1 MQISVDADACPNA
14 VKEVLFRAAQRTNT
28 QLTLVANQ
36 YLKTPP
42 SPLIRALQ
50 VPQGFD
56 VADNKIVEEVA
67 ADDLVITAD
76 IPLADAVINK
86 GAVALNPRGTL
97 YTTQNIKG
105 HLQRRD
111 MLEELRSQGVV
122 SGGPDPYSKQ
132 DLAKFANA
140 LDRRLT
146 QMRG

>member
-1 MQISVDADACPNA
+1 MQIWVDADACPNA